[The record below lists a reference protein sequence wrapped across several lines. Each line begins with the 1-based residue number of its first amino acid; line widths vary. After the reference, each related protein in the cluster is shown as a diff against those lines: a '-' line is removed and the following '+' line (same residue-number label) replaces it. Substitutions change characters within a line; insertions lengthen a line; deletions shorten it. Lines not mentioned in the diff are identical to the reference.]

1 MREIVNGF
9 GLESWSPPPSLSV
22 SQVVLEQCYDPAID
36 PTAIEPVSLVV
47 FALIGLLGGAHCLGM
62 CGPLV
67 TTYSDRLRAQNSG
80 PSARNEL
87 TVGMVKQHALF
98 NLGRTVSYA
107 LIGGLFGLAGSLVFV
122 SPQAVT
128 AVATDVHAIAGI
140 VVGALIVAMGIHYL
154 VGRGLVGGAV
164 DLPLVQPV
172 LERVHGRLLANVDTW
187 VGDSRIAGLG
197 AVHGLLPCPL
207 LYPAFL
213 YAFVQGSPSGGVL
226 ALAALGAGTV
236 PSMFLYGTVF
246 QSLSL
251 ETRMKLHR
259 VLGVA
264 FVVLGYIPLQ
274 HGLATLGIHLPHIPL
289 PHYQPL

>member
-1 MREIVNGF
+1 MAGPVDGIVLAA
-9 GLESWSPPPSLSV
+9 GLPWSLPPV
-22 SQVVLEQCYDPAID
+22 SGAVLEQCYDPALD
-36 PTAIEPVSLVV
+36 PAAAEPVGIVV

-67 TTYSDRLRAQNSG
+67 TTYSDRMRSRNDAS
-80 PSARNEL
+80 STRNEL

-98 NLGRTVSYA
+98 NLGRTASYA

-122 SPQAVT
+122 SPRAVT
-128 AVATDVHAIAGI
+128 AVATDVHAVAGI
-140 VVGALIVAMGIHYL
+140 VVGALIVGMGVHYL
-154 VGRGLVGGAV
+154 VGRGLVGGSV
-164 DLPLVQPV
+164 DVPLVQPV

-213 YAFVQGSPSGGVL
+213 YAFVQGSPTGGVL
-226 ALAALGAGTV
+226 ALAALGLGTV
-236 PSMFLYGTVF
+236 PSLFVYGTLF
-246 QSLSL
+246 QSVSL

-274 HGLATLGIHLPHIPL
+274 HGLATLGIPLPHIPL

>member
-1 MREIVNGF
+1 MARLVNGF
-9 GLESWSPPPSLSV
+9 GLESIPVPRI
-22 SQVVLEQCYDPAID
+22 VLDQCYDPALD
-36 PTAIEPVSLVV
+36 PTAMEPVSIVV

-67 TTYSDRLRAQNSG
+67 TTYSDRLRAQNGGS
-80 PSARNEL
+80 SARNEL

-107 LIGGLFGLAGSLVFV
+107 AIGGLFGLAGSLVFV

-128 AVATDVHAIAGI
+128 AVATDVHAVAGI
-140 VVGALIVAMGIHYL
+140 VVGTLIVVMGIHYL
-154 VGRGLVGGAV
+154 AGRGLIGGSV
-164 DLPLVQPV
+164 TLPLVQPL
-172 LERVHGRLLANVDTW
+172 LERVHGRLLANVDSW

-197 AVHGLLPCPL
+197 AAHGLLPCPL

-226 ALAALGAGTV
+226 ALAALGLGTV
-236 PSMFLYGTVF
+236 PSMFVYGTLF
-246 QSLSL
+246 QSLSP
-251 ETRMKLHR
+251 ETRIKLHR
-259 VLGVA
+259 VLGLA

-274 HGLATLGIHLPHIPL
+274 HGLATLGIHLPHVPL

>member
-1 MREIVNGF
+1 MVGF
-9 GLESWSPPPSLSV
+9 GLAFELASSSPRI
-22 SQVVLEQCYDPAID
+22 SQVVLQQCYDPALD

-67 TTYSDRLRAQNSG
+67 TAYSDRLRAQNDG
-80 PSARNEL
+80 PSARTEL

-140 VVGALIVAMGIHYL
+140 VVGALIVAMGLHYL
-154 VGRGLVGGAV
+154 AGRGVVGGSI
-164 DLPLVQPV
+164 DLPLVQP
-172 LERVHGRLLANVDTW
+172 LLQRVHDGLRSRIDSW

-213 YAFVQGSPSGGVL
+213 YAFVQGSPSGGLL
-226 ALAALGAGTV
+226 ALAALGLGTV
-236 PSMFLYGTVF
+236 PAMFLYATVF

-264 FVVLGYIPLQ
+264 FVLLGYIPLQ
-274 HGLATLGIHLPHIPL
+274 HGLATLGVPL
-289 PHYQPL
+289 PHVPLPYYQPL